1 MTDQKKTRREKLEQ
15 FLAQNPNDAFS
26 RYGLAMECIREE
38 DRVAAEKHFRTL
50 LENHADYVPTYLMY
64 AQMLVQQERIPEAK
78 SVLTTGI
85 DAATRQMNQHAR
97 SELEALLSEI
107 SSAF

>member
-38 DRVAAEKHFRTL
+38 DRAAADKHFRML
-50 LENHADYVPTYLMY
+50 LENHADYVPSYLMY